1 MTPMLGNIGHYGV
14 TLWRLLPIKTITKC
28 FKVSTCMITSIT
40 PRLSDSVT
48 LVIMHSSTFKTDVI
62 LYDICTFHLMIFSFD
77 FLQMFKS
84 GKEITEQ
91 LDARFEQANWPCT
104 CFIEQ
109 CHFKFVFFISSLST
123 KVFYHKVVLGYF
135 TSLLIQLL
143 LICENH

>member
-1 MTPMLGNIGHYGV
+1 
-14 TLWRLLPIKTITKC
+14 
-28 FKVSTCMITSIT
+28 
-40 PRLSDSVT
+40 
-48 LVIMHSSTFKTDVI
+48 
-62 LYDICTFHLMIFSFD
+62 MIFSFD